1 MNGQPETEEGS
12 PSKSHVTSL
21 PSDYSDVQPSTYDPE
36 FISEISNKMQVPH
49 KLGPKEEVHDP
60 FTLQSSTMND
70 INPGAHHMTVP
81 DRIFLAGEGQH
92 IGAKEN
98 LRLFDIGDLPPPQTM
113 PFVGMMT
120 PPRTLTLEEQGFP
133 AMDIKDHEEP
143 QQESTGKTVQQSH
156 NFNGGSKAAFPII
169 NIHDTNINSLTVLGG
184 EGDKFRQ
191 ITGIMERF
199 IPSAMTS
206 WFRSAVQLEPYTP
219 GASMNESLLLNEEDE
234 TTLLKTQVAKLTRKV
249 TLLEEDN
256 IRRSNYEKIVYPIVF
271 GWSIWKIVSVF
282 WSLMRPRHYY

>member
-1 MNGQPETEEGS
+1 
-12 PSKSHVTSL
+12 
-21 PSDYSDVQPSTYDPE
+21 
-36 FISEISNKMQVPH
+36 MQVPH
-49 KLGPKEEVHDP
+49 KLGPKDEVHDP
-60 FTLQSSTMND
+60 FTLQSTTTD
-70 INPGAHHMTVP
+70 ISAHHMTVP

-98 LRLFDIGDLPPPQTM
+98 LRLFDIGELPPPQTV
-113 PFVGMMT
+113 PYVVGMMT

-133 AMDIKDHEEP
+133 GMDIKDEEVK
-143 QQESTGKTVQQSH
+143 QETTGKTVQQSH
-156 NFNGGSKAAFPII
+156 NFNGGSKFVFPVI
-169 NIHDTNINSLTVLGG
+169 NTQDTNLTENTMPEFEA
-184 EGDKFRQ
+184 EGDKFGKLK
-191 ITGIMERF
+191 GIMGKF
-199 IPSAMTS
+199 MASTMAS

-256 IRRSNYEKIVYPIVF
+256 IRRSNYEKVVYPIVF

-282 WSLMRPRHYY
+282 WSLMRPRHY

>member
-1 MNGQPETEEGS
+1 
-12 PSKSHVTSL
+12 
-21 PSDYSDVQPSTYDPE
+21 
-36 FISEISNKMQVPH
+36 MQVPH

-156 NFNGGSKAAFPII
+156 NFNG
-169 NIHDTNINSLTVLGG
+169 
-184 EGDKFRQ
+184 
-191 ITGIMERF
+191 
-199 IPSAMTS
+199 
-206 WFRSAVQLEPYTP
+206 SAVQLEPYTP